1 MNADVIEHQV
11 PMDEPKTQNW
21 LAPAIAAVAVAGSVW
36 LSMGMGLKACPLC
49 IYQRTFVMGAFAA
62 LAMGL
67 LTKSRANVYALPM
80 AIAAVSVAAFHEY
93 LELTAKL
100 ECPLGIAGI
109 GSAPQQA
116 LVIQAILL
124 VAVAVG
130 ARRSHLMSAAL
141 LGLLLAAACVLSA
154 PPMPVSPDKPYDKPI
169 DICRPPYVAKG

>member
-1 MNADVIEHQV
+1 
-11 PMDEPKTQNW
+11 MDEPKTQHW
-21 LAPAIAAVAVAGSVW
+21 LAPAIAAVAVAGSLW

-80 AIAAVSVAAFHEY
+80 AMAAVGVTGFHEY
-93 LELTAKL
+93 LELTGKL
-100 ECPLGIAGI
+100 ECPPGIAAL

-116 LVIQAILL
+116 LFIQAILL

-130 ARRSHLMSAAL
+130 VRRSHLLTAGL
-141 LGLLLAAACVLSA
+141 LGLVLAAACVLSA
-154 PPMPVSPDKPYDKPI
+154 PPMPVSPDKPYDNPL
-169 DICRPPYVAKG
+169 DICRPPFVGKG